1 MPIVSTEKLGAGTWS
16 DGIHLRAKFTDHTGK
31 QYPYAHIVP
40 NDTDLDAFLAARVVK
55 LNLRMIEG
63 ELQRAV
69 YDEPWDYVL
78 QHATLAQLRDY
89 IRNEYSGKEGK
100 ELLPLARRI
109 IEWIENGRF
118 TVAQFRTAFNMT
130 NPQFNQFRTRLEAIR
145 DCDNIIENSG
155 GE

>member
-69 YDEPWDYVL
+69 TEM
-78 QHATLAQLRDY
+78 T
-89 IRNEYSGKEGK
+89 N
-100 ELLPLARRI
+100 
-109 IEWIENGRF
+109 
-118 TVAQFRTAFNMT
+118 VAQQVALVAQVIQ
-130 NPQFNQFRTRLEAIR
+130 NPSLLW
-145 DCDNIIENSG
+145 
-155 GE
+155 